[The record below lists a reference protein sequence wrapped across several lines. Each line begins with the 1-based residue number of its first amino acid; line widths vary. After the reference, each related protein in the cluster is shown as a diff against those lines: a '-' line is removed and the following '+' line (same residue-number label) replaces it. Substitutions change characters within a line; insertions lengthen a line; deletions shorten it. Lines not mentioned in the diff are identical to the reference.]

1 MMDEV
6 DVYLGL
12 GTNLGD
18 RESNL
23 WQALKGLD
31 EAFGASYS
39 ALSRFHETEPWG
51 FESENSFL
59 NAAVKIETELSAD
72 EVLKETQNIEREM
85 GRMEKSEKGK
95 YKDRIIDI
103 DILMYGTSIIDSP
116 NLTIPHK
123 FMKERRFVLE
133 PLAEIA
139 SEIVIPGTDISV
151 SKALN
156 LLIHKAKSDQ

>member
-1 MMDEV
+1 MAT
-6 DVYLGL
+6 VYLSL
-12 GTNLGD
+12 GTNIGNKEKQMNEAIERIETQIGD
-18 RESNL
+18 VV
-23 WQALKGLD
+23 
-31 EAFGASYS
+31 
-39 ALSRFHETEPWG
+39 SRSTFYVTEPWG

-116 NLTIPHK
+116 NLTIPHR

-139 SEIVIPGTDISV
+139 SEVVIPGTGISV

>member
-1 MMDEV
+1 MAT
-6 DVYLGL
+6 VYLSL
-12 GTNLGD
+12 GTNIGNKEKQMNEAIERIETQIGD
-18 RESNL
+18 VV
-23 WQALKGLD
+23 
-31 EAFGASYS
+31 
-39 ALSRFHETEPWG
+39 SRSTFYVTEPWG

-85 GRMEKSEKGK
+85 GRMEKSEEGK

-139 SEIVIPGTDISV
+139 SEVVIPGTGISV

-156 LLIHKAKSDQ
+156 LLIHKSKSDQ

>member
-1 MMDEV
+1 MAT
-6 DVYLGL
+6 VYLSL
-12 GTNLGD
+12 GTNIGNK
-18 RESNL
+18 EKQMN
-23 WQALKGLD
+23 
-31 EAFGASYS
+31 EAIERIEAQIGNVV
-39 ALSRFHETEPWG
+39 SRSTFYVTEPWG

-85 GRMEKSEKGK
+85 GRMEKSEEGK

-139 SEIVIPGTDISV
+139 SEVVIPGTDISV

>member
-1 MMDEV
+1 MAT
-6 DVYLGL
+6 VYLSL
-12 GTNLGD
+12 GTNIGNKEKQMNEAIERIETQIGD
-18 RESNL
+18 VV
-23 WQALKGLD
+23 
-31 EAFGASYS
+31 
-39 ALSRFHETEPWG
+39 SRSTFYVTEPWG

-139 SEIVIPGTDISV
+139 SEVVIPGTDISV

-156 LLIHKAKSDQ
+156 LLIDKAKSDQ

>member
-1 MMDEV
+1 MAT
-6 DVYLGL
+6 VYLSL
-12 GTNLGD
+12 GTNIGNKENQMNEAIERIETQIGD
-18 RESNL
+18 VV
-23 WQALKGLD
+23 
-31 EAFGASYS
+31 
-39 ALSRFHETEPWG
+39 SRSTFYVTEPWG

-139 SEIVIPGTDISV
+139 SEVVIPGTGISV

-156 LLIHKAKSDQ
+156 LLINKAKSDQ

>member
-1 MMDEV
+1 MAT
-6 DVYLGL
+6 VYLSL
-12 GTNLGD
+12 GTNIGNKEKQMNEAIERIETQIGD
-18 RESNL
+18 V
-23 WQALKGLD
+23 
-31 EAFGASYS
+31 ASRSTFYV
-39 ALSRFHETEPWG
+39 TEPWG

-139 SEIVIPGTDISV
+139 SEVVIPGTGISV

-156 LLIHKAKSDQ
+156 LLIHKSKSDQ

>member
-1 MMDEV
+1 MTKFAHENLYARTRLERIETQIG
-6 DVYLGL
+6 DV
-12 GTNLGD
+12 
-18 RESNL
+18 
-23 WQALKGLD
+23 
-31 EAFGASYS
+31 ASRSTFYV
-39 ALSRFHETEPWG
+39 TEPWG

-139 SEIVIPGTDISV
+139 SEVVIPETDISV

>member
-1 MMDEV
+1 MAT
-6 DVYLGL
+6 VYLSL
-12 GTNLGD
+12 GTNIGNKEKQMNEAIERIEAQIGD
-18 RESNL
+18 VV
-23 WQALKGLD
+23 
-31 EAFGASYS
+31 
-39 ALSRFHETEPWG
+39 SRSTFYVTEPWG

-85 GRMEKSEKGK
+85 GRMEKSEEGK

-103 DILMYGTSIIDSP
+103 DILMYGTSIVDSP

-139 SEIVIPGTDISV
+139 SEVVIPGTDISV

>member
-1 MMDEV
+1 MAT
-6 DVYLGL
+6 VYLSL
-12 GTNLGD
+12 GTNIGNKEKQMNEAIERIETQIGD
-18 RESNL
+18 VV
-23 WQALKGLD
+23 
-31 EAFGASYS
+31 
-39 ALSRFHETEPWG
+39 SRSTFYVTEPWG

-139 SEIVIPGTDISV
+139 SEVVIPGTGISV

-156 LLIHKAKSDQ
+156 LLIHKSKSDQ

>member
-1 MMDEV
+1 MAT
-6 DVYLGL
+6 VYLSL
-12 GTNLGD
+12 GTNIGNKEKQMNEAIERIETQIGD
-18 RESNL
+18 VV
-23 WQALKGLD
+23 
-31 EAFGASYS
+31 
-39 ALSRFHETEPWG
+39 SRSTFYVTEPWG

-139 SEIVIPGTDISV
+139 SEVVIPGTDISV

-156 LLIHKAKSDQ
+156 LLIHKSKSDQ

>member
-1 MMDEV
+1 MAT
-6 DVYLGL
+6 VYLSL
-12 GTNLGD
+12 GTNIGNKEKQMNEAIERIETQIGD
-18 RESNL
+18 VV
-23 WQALKGLD
+23 
-31 EAFGASYS
+31 
-39 ALSRFHETEPWG
+39 SRSTFYVTEPWG

-59 NAAVKIETELSAD
+59 NAAVKIETVLSAD

-139 SEIVIPGTDISV
+139 SEVVIPGTGISV

-156 LLIHKAKSDQ
+156 LLINKAKLDQ

>member
-1 MMDEV
+1 MAT
-6 DVYLGL
+6 VYLSL
-12 GTNLGD
+12 GTNIGNKEKQMNEAIERIETQIGD
-18 RESNL
+18 VV
-23 WQALKGLD
+23 
-31 EAFGASYS
+31 
-39 ALSRFHETEPWG
+39 SRSTFYITEPWG

-85 GRMEKSEKGK
+85 GRMEKSEEGK

-139 SEIVIPGTDISV
+139 SEVVIPGTDISV

-156 LLIHKAKSDQ
+156 LLINKAKVDQ

>member
-1 MMDEV
+1 MAT
-6 DVYLGL
+6 VYLSL
-12 GTNLGD
+12 GTNIGNKEKQMHEAIERIETQIGD
-18 RESNL
+18 VV
-23 WQALKGLD
+23 
-31 EAFGASYS
+31 
-39 ALSRFHETEPWG
+39 SRSTFYVTEPWG

-139 SEIVIPGTDISV
+139 SEVVIPGTDISV

>member
-1 MMDEV
+1 MAT
-6 DVYLGL
+6 VYLSL
-12 GTNLGD
+12 GTNIGNKEKQMNEAIERIETQIGD
-18 RESNL
+18 VV
-23 WQALKGLD
+23 
-31 EAFGASYS
+31 
-39 ALSRFHETEPWG
+39 SRSTFYVTEPWG

-59 NAAVKIETELSAD
+59 NAAVKIETVLSAD

-85 GRMEKSEKGK
+85 GRKEKSEKGK

-139 SEIVIPGTDISV
+139 SEVVIPGTGISV

-156 LLIHKAKSDQ
+156 LLINKAKLDQ

>member
-1 MMDEV
+1 MAT
-6 DVYLGL
+6 VYLSL
-12 GTNLGD
+12 GTNIGNKEKQMNEAIERIETQIGD
-18 RESNL
+18 VV
-23 WQALKGLD
+23 
-31 EAFGASYS
+31 
-39 ALSRFHETEPWG
+39 SRSTFYVTEPWG

-139 SEIVIPGTDISV
+139 SEVVIPGTGISV

-156 LLIHKAKSDQ
+156 LLIHKAKTDQ

>member
-1 MMDEV
+1 MAT
-6 DVYLGL
+6 VYLSL
-12 GTNLGD
+12 GTNIGNKEKQMNEAIERIETQIGD
-18 RESNL
+18 VV
-23 WQALKGLD
+23 
-31 EAFGASYS
+31 
-39 ALSRFHETEPWG
+39 SRSTFYVTEPWG

-139 SEIVIPGTDISV
+139 SEVVIPETDISV

>member
-1 MMDEV
+1 MAT
-6 DVYLGL
+6 VYLSL
-12 GTNLGD
+12 GTNIGNKEKQMNEAIERIETQIGD
-18 RESNL
+18 VV
-23 WQALKGLD
+23 
-31 EAFGASYS
+31 
-39 ALSRFHETEPWG
+39 SRSTFYVTEPWG

-139 SEIVIPGTDISV
+139 SEVVIPGTDISV

>member
-1 MMDEV
+1 MAT
-6 DVYLGL
+6 VYLSL
-12 GTNLGD
+12 GTNIGNKEKQMNEAIERIETQIGD
-18 RESNL
+18 VV
-23 WQALKGLD
+23 
-31 EAFGASYS
+31 
-39 ALSRFHETEPWG
+39 SRSTFYVTEPWG

-59 NAAVKIETELSAD
+59 NAAVKIETVLSAD

-85 GRMEKSEKGK
+85 GRMEKSEEGK

-139 SEIVIPGTDISV
+139 SEVVIPGTGISV

-156 LLIHKAKSDQ
+156 LLINKAKSDQ

>member
-1 MMDEV
+1 MAT
-6 DVYLGL
+6 VYLSL
-12 GTNLGD
+12 GTNIGNKEKQMNEAIERIETQIGD
-18 RESNL
+18 VV
-23 WQALKGLD
+23 
-31 EAFGASYS
+31 
-39 ALSRFHETEPWG
+39 SRSTFYVTEPWG

-59 NAAVKIETELSAD
+59 NTAVKIETELSAD

-139 SEIVIPGTDISV
+139 SEVVIPGTDISV

>member
-1 MMDEV
+1 MKNKKEKTKSNYASGQAVISLALID
-6 DVYLGL
+6 YLKML
-12 GTNLGD
+12 ERLRPD
-18 RESNL
+18 L
-23 WQALKGLD
+23 W
-31 EAFGASYS
+31 
-39 ALSRFHETEPWG
+39 
-51 FESENSFL
+51 
-59 NAAVKIETELSAD
+59 AVIG
-72 EVLKETQNIEREM
+72 ERI
-85 GRMEKSEKGK
+85 KSEKGK

-139 SEIVIPGTDISV
+139 SEVVIPGTGISV

-156 LLIHKAKSDQ
+156 LLIHKSKSDQ

>member
-1 MMDEV
+1 MAT
-6 DVYLGL
+6 VYLSL
-12 GTNLGD
+12 GTNIGNKEKQMNEAIERIETQIGD
-18 RESNL
+18 VV
-23 WQALKGLD
+23 
-31 EAFGASYS
+31 
-39 ALSRFHETEPWG
+39 SRSTFYVTEPWG

-85 GRMEKSEKGK
+85 GRMEKSEEGK

-139 SEIVIPGTDISV
+139 SEVVIPGTDISV

-156 LLIHKAKSDQ
+156 LLINKAKSDQ

>member
-1 MMDEV
+1 MAT
-6 DVYLGL
+6 VYLSL
-12 GTNLGD
+12 GTNIGNKEKQMNEAIERIETQIGD
-18 RESNL
+18 VV
-23 WQALKGLD
+23 
-31 EAFGASYS
+31 
-39 ALSRFHETEPWG
+39 SRSTFYVTEPWG

-59 NAAVKIETELSAD
+59 NAAVKIETVLSAD

-85 GRMEKSEKGK
+85 GRMEKSEEGK

-139 SEIVIPGTDISV
+139 SEVVIPGTDISV

>member
-1 MMDEV
+1 MAT
-6 DVYLGL
+6 VYLSL
-12 GTNLGD
+12 GTNIGNKEKQMNEAIERIETQIGD
-18 RESNL
+18 VV
-23 WQALKGLD
+23 
-31 EAFGASYS
+31 
-39 ALSRFHETEPWG
+39 SRSTFYVTEPWG

-139 SEIVIPGTDISV
+139 SEVVIPGTDISV

-156 LLIHKAKSDQ
+156 LLINKAKSDQ

>member
-1 MMDEV
+1 MAT
-6 DVYLGL
+6 VYLSL
-12 GTNLGD
+12 GTNIGNKEKQMNEAIERIETQIGD
-18 RESNL
+18 VV
-23 WQALKGLD
+23 
-31 EAFGASYS
+31 
-39 ALSRFHETEPWG
+39 SRSTFYVTEPWG

-95 YKDRIIDI
+95 YKDRLIDI

-133 PLAEIA
+133 PLAKIA
-139 SEIVIPGTDISV
+139 SEVVIPGTDISV

>member
-1 MMDEV
+1 MAT
-6 DVYLGL
+6 VYLSL
-12 GTNLGD
+12 GTNIGNKEKQMNEAIERIETQIGD
-18 RESNL
+18 VV
-23 WQALKGLD
+23 
-31 EAFGASYS
+31 
-39 ALSRFHETEPWG
+39 SRSTFYVTEPWG

-139 SEIVIPGTDISV
+139 SEVVIPGTGISV

-156 LLIHKAKSDQ
+156 LLINKAKLDQ

>member
-1 MMDEV
+1 MAT
-6 DVYLGL
+6 VYLSL
-12 GTNLGD
+12 GTNIGNKEKQMNEAIERIETQIGD
-18 RESNL
+18 VV
-23 WQALKGLD
+23 
-31 EAFGASYS
+31 
-39 ALSRFHETEPWG
+39 SRSTFYVTEPWG

-85 GRMEKSEKGK
+85 GRMEKSEEGK

-103 DILMYGTSIIDSP
+103 DILMYRTSIIDSP
-116 NLTIPHK
+116 NLTIPHR

-139 SEIVIPGTDISV
+139 SEVVIPGTGISV

-156 LLIHKAKSDQ
+156 LLINKAKSDQ

>member
-1 MMDEV
+1 MAT
-6 DVYLGL
+6 VYLSL
-12 GTNLGD
+12 GTNIGNKEKQMNEAIERIETQIGD
-18 RESNL
+18 VV
-23 WQALKGLD
+23 
-31 EAFGASYS
+31 
-39 ALSRFHETEPWG
+39 SRSTFYVTEPWG

-116 NLTIPHK
+116 NLTIPHR

-139 SEIVIPGTDISV
+139 SEVVIPGTGISV

-156 LLIHKAKSDQ
+156 LLINKAKSDQ

>member
-1 MMDEV
+1 MAT
-6 DVYLGL
+6 VYLSL
-12 GTNLGD
+12 GTNIGNKEKQMNEAIERIETQIGD
-18 RESNL
+18 VV
-23 WQALKGLD
+23 
-31 EAFGASYS
+31 
-39 ALSRFHETEPWG
+39 SRSTFYVTEPWG

-139 SEIVIPGTDISV
+139 SEVVIPGTDISV

-156 LLIHKAKSDQ
+156 LLIHKAKSGQ

>member
-1 MMDEV
+1 MAT
-6 DVYLGL
+6 VYLSL
-12 GTNLGD
+12 GTNIGNKEKQMNEAIERIETQIGD
-18 RESNL
+18 VV
-23 WQALKGLD
+23 
-31 EAFGASYS
+31 
-39 ALSRFHETEPWG
+39 SRSTFYVTEPWG

-72 EVLKETQNIEREM
+72 EVLKETQNIEREI
-85 GRMEKSEKGK
+85 GRMEKSEEGK

-139 SEIVIPGTDISV
+139 SEVVIPGTDISV

-156 LLIHKAKSDQ
+156 LLINKAKLDQ

>member
-1 MMDEV
+1 MAT
-6 DVYLGL
+6 VYLSL
-12 GTNLGD
+12 GTNIGNK
-18 RESNL
+18 EKQMN
-23 WQALKGLD
+23 
-31 EAFGASYS
+31 EAIERIEAQIGNVV
-39 ALSRFHETEPWG
+39 SRSTFYVTEPWG

-85 GRMEKSEKGK
+85 GRMEKSEEGK

-139 SEIVIPGTDISV
+139 SEVVIPGTGISV

>member
-1 MMDEV
+1 MAT
-6 DVYLGL
+6 VYLSL
-12 GTNLGD
+12 GTNIGNKEKQMNEAIERIETQIGD
-18 RESNL
+18 VV
-23 WQALKGLD
+23 
-31 EAFGASYS
+31 
-39 ALSRFHETEPWG
+39 SRSTFYVTEPWG

-59 NAAVKIETELSAD
+59 NAAVKIETVLSAD

-139 SEIVIPGTDISV
+139 SEVVIPGTGISV

-156 LLIHKAKSDQ
+156 LLINKAKSDQ

>member
-1 MMDEV
+1 MAT
-6 DVYLGL
+6 VYLSL
-12 GTNLGD
+12 GTNIGNKEKQMNEAIERIETQIGD
-18 RESNL
+18 VV
-23 WQALKGLD
+23 
-31 EAFGASYS
+31 
-39 ALSRFHETEPWG
+39 SRSTFYVTEPWG

-85 GRMEKSEKGK
+85 GRMEKSEEGK

-139 SEIVIPGTDISV
+139 SEVVIPGTGISV

-156 LLIHKAKSDQ
+156 LLINKAKSDQ

>member
-1 MMDEV
+1 MAT
-6 DVYLGL
+6 VYLSL
-12 GTNLGD
+12 GTNIGNKEKQMNEAIERIETQIGD
-18 RESNL
+18 VV
-23 WQALKGLD
+23 
-31 EAFGASYS
+31 
-39 ALSRFHETEPWG
+39 SRSTFYVTEPWG

-59 NAAVKIETELSAD
+59 NAAVKIETVLSAD

-139 SEIVIPGTDISV
+139 SEVVIPGTGISV

>member
-1 MMDEV
+1 MAT
-6 DVYLGL
+6 VYLSL
-12 GTNLGD
+12 GTNIGNKEKQMNEAIERIETQIGD
-18 RESNL
+18 VV
-23 WQALKGLD
+23 
-31 EAFGASYS
+31 
-39 ALSRFHETEPWG
+39 SRSTFYVTEPWG

-116 NLTIPHK
+116 YLTIPHK

-139 SEIVIPGTDISV
+139 SEVVIPGTDISV

>member
-1 MMDEV
+1 MAT
-6 DVYLGL
+6 VYLSL
-12 GTNLGD
+12 GTNIGNK
-18 RESNL
+18 EKQMN
-23 WQALKGLD
+23 
-31 EAFGASYS
+31 EAIERIETQIGNVV
-39 ALSRFHETEPWG
+39 SRSTFYVTEPWG

-85 GRMEKSEKGK
+85 GRMEKSEDGK

-139 SEIVIPGTDISV
+139 SEVVIPGTDISV

>member
-1 MMDEV
+1 MAT
-6 DVYLGL
+6 VYLSL
-12 GTNLGD
+12 GTNIGNKEKQMNEAIERIETQIGD
-18 RESNL
+18 VV
-23 WQALKGLD
+23 
-31 EAFGASYS
+31 
-39 ALSRFHETEPWG
+39 SRSTFYVTEPWG

-139 SEIVIPGTDISV
+139 SEVVIPGTDISV

-156 LLIHKAKSDQ
+156 LLIHKTKSDQ

>member
-1 MMDEV
+1 MAT
-6 DVYLGL
+6 VYLSL
-12 GTNLGD
+12 GTNIGNKEKQMNEAIERIETQIGD
-18 RESNL
+18 VV
-23 WQALKGLD
+23 
-31 EAFGASYS
+31 
-39 ALSRFHETEPWG
+39 SRSTFYVTEPWG

-59 NAAVKIETELSAD
+59 NAAVKIETELSTD
-72 EVLKETQNIEREM
+72 EVLIETQNIEREM
-85 GRMEKSEKGK
+85 GRREKSEEGK

-116 NLTIPHK
+116 NLTIPHR

-139 SEIVIPGTDISV
+139 SEVVIPGTGISV